1 MHDRRGVTLLVRNA
15 LWRRVRLISF
25 DDARALGELDAEW
38 GWRETRWRQALDSFY
53 DVHEDVL
60 VDDTARRW
68 EYLAIDEKDELS
80 AHVWH
85 VRQTLCDTDGDH
97 DFLINKI
104 SRSGAPI
111 LRKITPTVEDAG
123 QLQSEDEI
131 RMFIIAFR
139 SMVGTLATLKTFSKF
154 DWADLAVVMD
164 EEEYDGYKSWYLY
177 YKDQTHNPNPKVPVP
192 VDVDF
197 DIELVRT
204 DRINVVYILNLLKN
218 ANTHDKTEE
227 EKQQDVDLILREIE
241 RSDNESLRLKKE
253 VMRQFILTRFYDLP
267 EDADVMEAF
276 TQFEKEQMKADMEEF
291 AFDNKID
298 YMIVSEL
305 FTEYVFHGTI
315 SDDDIRKRLTAYK
328 LGLLKM
334 TKLTKSVKT
343 FVTETYNKYKA
354 EGE

>member
-1 MHDRRGVTLLVRNA
+1 M
-15 LWRRVRLISF
+15 
-25 DDARALGELDAEW
+25 
-38 GWRETRWRQALDSFY
+38 
-53 DVHEDVL
+53 
-60 VDDTARRW
+60 
-68 EYLAIDEKDELS
+68 
-80 AHVWH
+80 
-85 VRQTLCDTDGDH
+85 
-97 DFLINKI
+97 
-104 SRSGAPI
+104 
-111 LRKITPTVEDAG
+111 
-123 QLQSEDEI
+123 
-131 RMFIIAFR
+131 
-139 SMVGTLATLKTFSKF
+139 
-154 DWADLAVVMD
+154 
-164 EEEYDGYKSWYLY
+164 
-177 YKDQTHNPNPKVPVP
+177 
-192 VDVDF
+192 DF

-218 ANTHDKTEE
+218 ANNHDKTEE

-305 FTEYVFHGTI
+305 FTEYVFHGAI